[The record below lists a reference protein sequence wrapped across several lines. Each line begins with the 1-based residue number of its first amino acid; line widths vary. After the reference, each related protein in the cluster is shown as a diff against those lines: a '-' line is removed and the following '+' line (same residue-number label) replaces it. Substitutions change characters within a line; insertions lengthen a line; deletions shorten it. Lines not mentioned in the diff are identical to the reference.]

1 MYSECEA
8 ATVSMSTIKVWNTS
22 KLEEKRGQR
31 ENRSQ
36 WKRKKMVLTSDWKK
50 EQRGGGIKVRTVKR
64 REDKNLTD
72 WEYAVKARGNKCQ
85 FCFILF
91 YVRIEKNS
99 RVSKTVLWHIYVSAQ
114 TGNSPFASCKVSQVA
129 ALLEQPEAEARA
141 RTEVRLLSSS
151 AVTSSVRSTLE
162 FIRTSTKLPVTLE
175 KVKTKI

>member
-1 MYSECEA
+1 MWGSDCEQKHNQSLEHNQVRGEA
-8 ATVSMSTIKVWNTS
+8 RTERKQKPVE
-22 KLEEKRGQR
+22 EEKNGFDKWQ
-31 ENRSQ
+31 EE
-36 WKRKKMVLTSDWKK
+36 K

-64 REDKNLTD
+64 REDKNLTG

-99 RVSKTVLWHIYVSAQ
+99 RVSKTVLWHIYVSSQ

-141 RTEVRLLSSS
+141 RTEIRLLSSS
-151 AVTSSVRSTLE
+151 VVTSSVRSTLE

-175 KVKTKI
+175 KVKMKI